1 MRDHMIYSEEIKQ
14 TRMKAKMRETYKLST
29 PYNTYTLHKLTN
41 KENET
46 SFIKRDHM
54 IYSEEMI
61 KQTRMKGKMRETYKL
76 STPSL
81 HLLILDIY
89 VE

>member
-1 MRDHMIYSEEIKQ
+1 MIYSEE
-14 TRMKAKMRETYKLST
+14 
-29 PYNTYTLHKLTN
+29 
-41 KENET
+41 
-46 SFIKRDHM
+46 
-54 IYSEEMI
+54 I

-89 VE
+89 VERAKAPFIEIFFFFLIAHRHGHGHGHSHSHRHRTLANNACIVINTAYK